1 MLPRYIRDGLETER
15 FLLLRSIEFMHMPII
30 FNHRMRILGLTCLLV
45 LSGLTGLLAQEATI
59 SADSIVDV
67 VRLRD
72 GSRLV
77 GKIERWEFDRG
88 ISIRL
93 ITGALVSVPKREV
106 RSVEQQT
113 TLGQPLAAPA
123 RPGPF
128 SREPK
133 PYAFKEE
140 GFYQVISGFMNP
152 AATGGLGHNY
162 AAGYRFNRLLGVG
175 IGTGIE
181 THDIVSIRNLIP
193 LFVEV
198 RGFVLPNKVSPYY
211 AFKLGYAFALNDGT
225 SGLERARGGISI
237 GPEAG
242 GRFGARRVNFF
253 LGAEFKY
260 QRASWTYAW
269 GWDGQGEYTDDMRY
283 RRLNLRAGIVF

>member
-1 MLPRYIRDGLETER
+1 MIIH
-15 FLLLRSIEFMHMPII
+15 RSGII
-30 FNHRMRILGLTCLLV
+30 GLTCLLI
-45 LSGLTGLLAQEATI
+45 LFGLAGLHAQQPPI
-59 SADSIVDV
+59 SPDSIVDV

-93 ITGALVSVPKREV
+93 VTGAWVSVPKREI

-113 TLGQPLAAPA
+113 TLGQQLAAPA
-123 RPGPF
+123 RRGPI

-140 GFYQVISGFMNP
+140 GFYQAITGFINP

-162 AAGYRFNRLLGVG
+162 IAGYRFNRLLGVG

-181 THDIVSIRNLIP
+181 THDILSTRMLIP
-193 LFVEV
+193 LFAEV
-198 RGFVLPNKVSPYY
+198 RGFVLPKKISPYY
-211 AFKLGYAFALNDGT
+211 AFKLGYAFALNDG
-225 SGLERARGGISI
+225 SFGLERARGGISI
-237 GPEAG
+237 GPEVG
-242 GRFGARRVNFF
+242 VRFGARRVNFF

-260 QRASWTYAW
+260 QRASWTYTDW
-269 GWDGQGEYTDDMRY
+269 GWDGQGTFTEDMRY